1 MIGTSGWLELSKL
14 TVESF
19 EAEEFLI
26 FAACTDAGDVL
37 DDETCRKLMLL
48 PAEAAKQ
55 DPQMSPRDLK
65 PVREKAIAGRIEE
78 VGSRNARFFDEE
90 VVKLDRWSDDLK
102 QGLEREIKDF
112 DKEIREA
119 RKVAALAASLK
130 DKLEAQK
137 KMKALE
143 ATRNKKRREL
153 FDAQDRIDEQRDG
166 LIGKIEQQLKQRQS
180 VEQLFIVRWSL
191 H

>member
-1 MIGTSGWLELSKL
+1 MPILGERSC
-14 TVESF
+14 
-19 EAEEFLI
+19 AE
-26 FAACTDAGDVL
+26 
-37 DDETCRKLMLL
+37 R
-48 PAEAAKQ
+48 
-55 DPQMSPRDLK
+55 RDRQIK
-65 PVREKAIAGRIEE
+65 GRITE
-78 VGSRNARFFDEE
+78 VERRNAQFFDEE
-90 VVKLDRWSDDLK
+90 VIKLDRWSDDLK

-119 RKVAALAASLK
+119 RKVAALAGSLK

-137 KMKALE
+137 KMKTLE

-180 VEQLFIVRWSL
+180 VQPLFVVRWRL
-191 H
+191 G